1 MLNDNLANVLSH
13 VLNCEKIGKTECK
26 VKSSSL
32 AKKVLSIMQEAAYI
46 GSFDE
51 TLTTRGG
58 VLSINLIGAINK
70 CGVIKPRHA
79 VGYKDF
85 VKFEKRY
92 LPAKDFGIII
102 VSTPKGVMIH
112 SQAREKKTGG
122 KLLAF
127 CY

>member
-13 VLNCEKIGKTECK
+13 VFNCEKTGKTECK

-32 AKKVLSIMQEAAYI
+32 IKKVLQLMQENAYI
-46 GSFDE
+46 GGFSE
-51 TLTTRGG
+51 TVTTRGS
-58 VLSINLIGAINK
+58 VLNLSLIGAINK

-79 VGYKDF
+79 VGYKEF

-92 LPAKDFGIII
+92 LPAKEFGVLI
-102 VSTPKGVMIH
+102 VSTPKGVMTH
-112 SQAREKKTGG
+112 SQAREKKIGG

>member
-13 VLNCEKIGKTECK
+13 VLNCEKTGKTECK
-26 VKSSSL
+26 VKSSL
-32 AKKVLSIMQEAAYI
+32 LIKKVLQIMQENTYI
-46 GSFDE
+46 GGFSE
-51 TLTTRGG
+51 TVTTRGS
-58 VLSINLIGAINK
+58 VLNLSLIGAINK

-79 VGYKDF
+79 VGYREF

-92 LPAKDFGIII
+92 LPAKEFGILI
-102 VSTPKGVMIH
+102 VSTPKGIMIH
-112 SQAREKKTGG
+112 SQAREKKIGG

>member
-13 VLNCEKIGKTECK
+13 VLNCEKTGKTECK
-26 VKSSSL
+26 VKSSL
-32 AKKVLSIMQEAAYI
+32 LIKKVLQIMQENTYI
-46 GSFDE
+46 GGFSE
-51 TLTTRGG
+51 TVTTRGS
-58 VLSINLIGAINK
+58 VLNLSLIGAINK

-79 VGYKDF
+79 VGYREF

-92 LPAKDFGIII
+92 LPAKEFGILI
-102 VSTPKGVMIH
+102 VSTPKGIMIH
-112 SQAREKKTGG
+112 SQARENKIGG